1 MIYIL
6 TGDIR
11 TGKTTALHQWALRRD
26 DVDGILSPDY
36 HDKRCFVKLR
46 SQQRFALE
54 VKNPSESETVIR
66 VGRFHFL
73 KNAFT
78 EANSY
83 ILSIWK
89 KRTYRYLIIDELGK
103 LELKNTG
110 LHHAAKTVI
119 KTHESDEQHHIVLV
133 VRSSL
138 LHEILAHYTITR
150 FQWLEKAALGTLQ

>member
-11 TGKTTALHQWALRRD
+11 TGKTTALHQWALYRD
-26 DVDGILSPDY
+26 DVDGILSPDH
-36 HDKRCFVKLR
+36 HDKRYFVKLK
-46 SQQRFALE
+46 SQQQFALE
-54 VKNPSESETVIR
+54 VKNPSESEAIIR

-73 KNAFT
+73 KHAFT

-83 ILSIWK
+83 ILSVWE

-110 LHHAAKTVI
+110 LHHAAKIIT
-119 KTHESDEQHHIVLV
+119 KHHDLMNSIIVFL
-133 VRSSL
+133 
-138 LHEILAHYTITR
+138 
-150 FQWLEKAALGTLQ
+150 WLEGAYSMKF